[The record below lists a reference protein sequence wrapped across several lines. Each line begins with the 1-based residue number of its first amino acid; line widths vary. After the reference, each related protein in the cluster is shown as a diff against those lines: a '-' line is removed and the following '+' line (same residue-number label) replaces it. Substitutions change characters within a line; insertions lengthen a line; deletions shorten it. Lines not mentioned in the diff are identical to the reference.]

1 MSEPTKSDDLVVPA
15 AEPAGPVSLPGQAVG
30 EPSAAAGQEP
40 GEAPAATLTKAP
52 AEAPVE
58 APTETSEKPGKP
70 GKPGKAD
77 TERVASLWTDAW
89 YDLRRNP
96 LFLIG
101 ALLVAFMVALAIAP
115 QLFTGKDP
123 QSAGFCQ
130 LADSLKRPSA
140 DHWFGFDVQGC
151 DVYTRTVW
159 GARNSI
165 VVGMLTTTL
174 VVLVGGAL
182 GLLAGWV
189 GGFWDSLLS
198 RVTEI
203 FFAIPLLLGGMLIMA
218 NFQKGNAFTVSMVMA
233 VLGWP
238 QIYRLMRSA
247 VLSNKHNDYV
257 VAAKAL
263 GAGTSRILGRH
274 ILPNAVAPVIV
285 VSTINLGVYIGAEAA
300 LSYLG
305 IGIQSPAISWGLMI
319 SDAQARFLSAP
330 HVLLFPAVVLSI
342 TVLAFIMLGDAVRD
356 ALDPKLR

>member
-1 MSEPTKSDDLVVPA
+1 VT
-15 AEPAGPVSLPGQAVG
+15 LPGQASG
-30 EPSAAAGQEP
+30 EPPAAPAEPAEAAGPAPEA
-40 GEAPAATLTKAP
+40 APAATPTKAP
-52 AEAPVE
+52 APAGDEPE
-58 APTETSEKPGKP
+58 PGRKG
-70 GKPGKAD
+70 GKKAGA
-77 TERVASLWTDAW
+77 ERVASLWTDAW

-101 ALLVAFMVALAIAP
+101 GVLVAFMVALAIVP
-115 QLFTGKDP
+115 QLFTDTDP

-130 LADSLKRPSA
+130 LADSLKRPDA
-140 DHWFGFDVQGC
+140 THWFGFDVQGC
-151 DVYTRTVW
+151 DIYTRTVW

-174 VVLVGGAL
+174 VVLVGGSL

-189 GGFWDSLLS
+189 GGVWDSVLS

-263 GAGTSRILGRH
+263 GAGTGRILGRH

>member
-1 MSEPTKSDDLVVPA
+1 MSEPTKDENASGAIPRQARGAAADGPA
-15 AEPAGPVSLPGQAVG
+15 TEAGPLTANG
-30 EPSAAAGQEP
+30 
-40 GEAPAATLTKAP
+40 PAKDGRG
-52 AEAPVE
+52 
-58 APTETSEKPGKP
+58 S
-70 GKPGKAD
+70 
-77 TERVASLWTDAW
+77 ERVASLWSDAW
-89 YDLRRNP
+89 ADLRRNP

-101 ALLVAFMVALAIAP
+101 GFLVVFMVLLAVVP
-115 QLFTGKDP
+115 QLFTDADP
-123 QSAGFCQ
+123 RSGGFCN
-130 LADSLKRPSA
+130 LTDSLKRPSA

-151 DVYTRTVW
+151 DIYTRTVW

-165 VVGMLTTTL
+165 IVGLVTTTL
-174 VVLVGGAL
+174 VVLVGGSL
-182 GLLAGWV
+182 GLWAGWIGGV
-189 GGFWDSLLS
+189 GDSVLS

-203 FFAIPLLLGGMLIMA
+203 FFAIPLLLGGMLIMSTWG
-218 NFQKGNAFTVSMVMA
+218 KGNAWTVSAVMA

-257 VAAKAL
+257 VAARAL
-263 GAGTSRILGRH
+263 GAGTGRIVSRH

-319 SDAQARFLSAP
+319 SDAQSRFLNSP
-330 HVLLFPAVVLSI
+330 HVLLFPAAVLSV

>member
-1 MSEPTKSDDLVVPA
+1 MSEPTKSENTQA
-15 AEPAGPVSLPGQAVG
+15 AIPGQAG
-30 EPSAAAGQEP
+30 SGPSGNGASGNGAPGNGPVARAAG
-40 GEAPAATLTKAP
+40 AVADAATAKGGGA
-52 AEAPVE
+52 
-58 APTETSEKPGKP
+58 G
-70 GKPGKAD
+70 

-101 ALLVAFMVALAIAP
+101 AFLVVLMVALSVAP
-115 QLFTGKDP
+115 QLFTDRDP
-123 QSAGFCQ
+123 TEGGFCN

-151 DVYTRTVW
+151 DIYTRTVW

-165 VVGMLTTTL
+165 IVGILTTSL
-174 VVLVGGAL
+174 VVAIGGTL
-182 GLLAGWV
+182 GLWAGWV
-189 GGFWDSLLS
+189 GRLWDSTLS
-198 RVTEI
+198 RITEI
-203 FFAIPLLLGGMLIMA
+203 FFAIPLLLGGMLIMSTWG
-218 NFQKGNAFTVSMVMA
+218 KGNAWTVSAVMA

-257 VAAKAL
+257 VAARAL
-263 GAGTSRILGRH
+263 GAGTGRIVTRH

-319 SDAQARFLSAP
+319 SDAQSRFLTAP
-330 HVLLFPAVVLSI
+330 HVLLFPAIVLSI

>member
-1 MSEPTKSDDLVVPA
+1 MSEPTK
-15 AEPAGPVSLPGQAVG
+15 
-30 EPSAAAGQEP
+30 
-40 GEAPAATLTKAP
+40 TLD
-52 AEAPVE
+52 
-58 APTETSEKPGKP
+58 
-70 GKPGKAD
+70 GKAAVALGKGRKD
-77 TERVASLWTDAW
+77 AKDRVASLWTDAW

-96 LFLIG
+96 LFIIG
-101 ALLVAFMVALAIAP
+101 GLLVLFMVALAIAP
-115 QLFTGKDP
+115 QLFTDQDP
-123 QSAGFCQ
+123 NSPGFCE
-130 LADSLKRPSA
+130 LSSSLKRPDA

-151 DVYTRTVW
+151 DIYTRTVW

-165 VVGMLTTTL
+165 IVGILTTSL
-174 VVLVGGAL
+174 VVLVGGTL
-182 GLLAGWV
+182 GLLAGWLA
-189 GGFWDSLLS
+189 GLWDSLLS

-203 FFAIPLLLGGMLIMA
+203 FFAIPLLLGGMLIMSTW
-218 NFQKGNAFTVSMVMA
+218 QKGNAWTVSAVMA

-247 VLSNKHNDYV
+247 VISNKHNDYV
-257 VAAKAL
+257 VAARAL
-263 GAGTSRILGRH
+263 GAGTGRMVTRH

-319 SDAQARFLSAP
+319 SDAQSRFLNAP

>member
-1 MSEPTKSDDLVVPA
+1 MSEPTKSENASGAV
-15 AEPAGPVSLPGQAVG
+15 PGQRG
-30 EPSAAAGQEP
+30 GGTAAGK
-40 GEAPAATLTKAP
+40 G
-52 AEAPVE
+52 
-58 APTETSEKPGKP
+58 GKD
-70 GKPGKAD
+70 GKGGKGG
-77 TERVASLWTDAW
+77 ERVASLWSDAW
-89 YDLRRNP
+89 ADLRRNP

-101 ALLVAFMVALAIAP
+101 GFLVLFMVVLAVAP
-115 QLFTGKDP
+115 GLFTDADP
-123 QSAGFCQ
+123 RSGGFCN
-130 LADSLKRPSA
+130 LVDSLKRPSG

-151 DVYTRTVW
+151 DIYTRTIW

-165 VVGMLTTTL
+165 IVGLVTTTL
-174 VVLVGGAL
+174 VVLVGGVL
-182 GLLAGWV
+182 GLWAGWI
-189 GGFWDSLLS
+189 GGFGDSVLS

-203 FFAIPLLLGGMLIMA
+203 FFAIPLLLGGMLIMSTWG
-218 NFQKGNAFTVSMVMA
+218 KGNAWTVSAVMA

-247 VLSNKHNDYV
+247 VLANKHNDYV
-257 VAAKAL
+257 VAARAL
-263 GAGTSRILGRH
+263 GAGTGRIVSRH

-319 SDAQARFLSAP
+319 SDAQARFLNAP
-330 HVLLFPAVVLSI
+330 HVLLFPAAVLSI

>member
-1 MSEPTKSDDLVVPA
+1 MSEPTKSETAEATVPA
-15 AEPAGPVSLPGQAVG
+15 QSTGGDAGGAAAAPAKPAGQ
-30 EPSAAAGQEP
+30 
-40 GEAPAATLTKAP
+40 
-52 AEAPVE
+52 
-58 APTETSEKPGKP
+58 
-70 GKPGKAD
+70 
-77 TERVASLWTDAW
+77 ERVASLWTDAW

-101 ALLVAFMVALAIAP
+101 GVLVLFMVALAVAP
-115 QLFTGKDP
+115 GLFTGKDP
-123 QSAGFCQ
+123 QSAGFCN
-130 LADSLKRPSA
+130 LSDSLQRPSA
-140 DHWFGFDVQGC
+140 EHWFGFDVQGC
-151 DVYTRTVW
+151 DIYTRAVW

-165 VVGMLTTTL
+165 IVGIVTTTL
-174 VVLVGGAL
+174 VVLLGGTL
-182 GLLAGWV
+182 GLLAGWI

-203 FFAIPLLLGGMLIMA
+203 FFAVPLLLGGMLIMSTW
-218 NFQKGNAFTVSMVMA
+218 QKGNAWTVSAVMA

-238 QIYRLMRSA
+238 QIFRLMRSA

-257 VAAKAL
+257 VAARAL
-263 GAGTSRILGRH
+263 GAGTQRIVTRH

-305 IGIQSPAISWGLMI
+305 IGIQSPEISWGLMI
-319 SDAQARFLSAP
+319 ADAQARFLTAP
-330 HVLLFPAVVLSI
+330 HVLLFPAAVLSV

>member
-1 MSEPTKSDDLVVPA
+1 MSEPTKDENASGAIPRQAGSGAAAGGPA
-15 AEPAGPVSLPGQAVG
+15 AEAG
-30 EPSAAAGQEP
+30 
-40 GEAPAATLTKAP
+40 TLTASGP
-52 AEAPVE
+52 A
-58 APTETSEKPGKP
+58 KDGK
-70 GKPGKAD
+70 GS
-77 TERVASLWTDAW
+77 ERVASLWSDAW
-89 YDLRRNP
+89 ADLRRSP

-101 ALLVAFMVALAIAP
+101 GFLVVFMVLLAVVP
-115 QLFTGKDP
+115 QLFTDADP
-123 QSAGFCQ
+123 RAGGFCN

-151 DVYTRTVW
+151 DIYTRTVW

-165 VVGMLTTTL
+165 IVGLVTTTL
-174 VVLVGGAL
+174 VVLVGGSL
-182 GLLAGWV
+182 GLWAGWI
-189 GGFWDSLLS
+189 GGLGDSVLS

-203 FFAIPLLLGGMLIMA
+203 FFAIPLLLGGMLIMSTWG
-218 NFQKGNAFTVSMVMA
+218 KGNAWTVSAVMA

-247 VLSNKHNDYV
+247 VLANKHNDYV
-257 VAAKAL
+257 VAARAL
-263 GAGTSRILGRH
+263 GAGTGRIVSRH

-319 SDAQARFLSAP
+319 SDAQSRFLNAP
-330 HVLLFPAVVLSI
+330 HVLLFPAAVLSV

>member
-1 MSEPTKSDDLVVPA
+1 MSEPTKRDDPTA
-15 AEPAGPVSLPGQAVG
+15 TIPGQAG
-30 EPSAAAGQEP
+30 QPGSGSGSGSGSAG
-40 GEAPAATLTKAP
+40 AATLTKDGGGGRD
-52 AEAPVE
+52 
-58 APTETSEKPGKP
+58 GK
-70 GKPGKAD
+70 GG
-77 TERVASLWTDAW
+77 ERVASLWTDAW

-101 ALLVAFMVALAIAP
+101 GFLVVFMVALAVAP
-115 QLFTGKDP
+115 NLFTDGDP
-123 QSAGFCQ
+123 SSAGFCDLSQ
-130 LADSLKRPSA
+130 SLKRPSA

-151 DVYTRTVW
+151 DIYTRTVW

-165 VVGMLTTTL
+165 IVGILTTTL
-174 VVLVGGAL
+174 VVGVGGTL
-182 GLLAGWV
+182 GLWAGWT
-189 GGFWDSLLS
+189 GGLWDSTLS
-198 RVTEI
+198 RITEI
-203 FFAIPLLLGGMLIMA
+203 FFAIPLLLGGMLIMSTWG
-218 NFQKGNAFTVSMVMA
+218 KGNAWTVSAVMA

-257 VAAKAL
+257 VAARAL
-263 GAGTSRILGRH
+263 GAGTGRIVSRH
-274 ILPNAVAPVIV
+274 ILPNAIAPVIV

-319 SDAQARFLSAP
+319 SDAQSRFLTAP

>member
-1 MSEPTKSDDLVVPA
+1 MSEPTNTLDTTA
-15 AEPAGPVSLPGQAVG
+15 AVNG
-30 EPSAAAGQEP
+30 
-40 GEAPAATLTKAP
+40 AATAKGD
-52 AEAPVE
+52 
-58 APTETSEKPGKP
+58 K
-70 GKPGKAD
+70 
-77 TERVASLWTDAW
+77 ERVASLWTDAW

-96 LFLIG
+96 LFVIG
-101 ALLVAFMVALAIAP
+101 GLLVLLMVAMAVAP

-123 QSAGFCQ
+123 NSPGFCE
-130 LADSLKRPSA
+130 LSSSLQRPSA

-151 DVYTRTVW
+151 DVYTRTIW

-165 VVGMLTTTL
+165 IVGILTTSL
-174 VVLVGGAL
+174 VVLVGGTL
-182 GLLAGWV
+182 GLLAGWLAGV
-189 GGFWDSLLS
+189 WDSLLS

-203 FFAIPLLLGGMLIMA
+203 FFAIPLLLGGMLIMSTW
-218 NFQKGNAFTVSMVMA
+218 QKGNAWTVSAVMA

-247 VLSNKHNDYV
+247 VISNKHNDYV
-257 VAAKAL
+257 VAARAL
-263 GAGTSRILGRH
+263 GAGTGRIVTRH

-319 SDAQARFLSAP
+319 SDAQSRFLNAP
-330 HVLLFPAVVLSI
+330 HVLLFPAAVLSI

>member
-1 MSEPTKSDDLVVPA
+1 MSEPTNALDTT
-15 AEPAGPVSLPGQAVG
+15 
-30 EPSAAAGQEP
+30 
-40 GEAPAATLTKAP
+40 APATKAAP
-52 AEAPVE
+52 A
-58 APTETSEKPGKP
+58 TG
-70 GKPGKAD
+70 D
-77 TERVASLWTDAW
+77 NERVASLWTDAW

-96 LFLIG
+96 LFIIG
-101 ALLVAFMVALAIAP
+101 GLLVLLMVAMAVAP
-115 QLFTGKDP
+115 QLFTDKDP
-123 QSAGFCQ
+123 NSAGFCE
-130 LADSLKRPSA
+130 LSSSLQRPSG

-151 DVYTRTVW
+151 DVYTRTIW

-165 VVGMLTTTL
+165 IVGILTTSL
-174 VVLVGGAL
+174 VVLVGGTL
-182 GLLAGWV
+182 GLLAGWLA
-189 GGFWDSLLS
+189 GFWDSLLS

-203 FFAIPLLLGGMLIMA
+203 FFAIPLLLGGMLIMSTW
-218 NFQKGNAFTVSMVMA
+218 QKGNAWTVSAVMA

-247 VLSNKHNDYV
+247 VISNKHNDYV
-257 VAAKAL
+257 VAARAL
-263 GAGTSRILGRH
+263 GAGTGRIVTRH

-319 SDAQARFLSAP
+319 SDAQSRFLNAP

>member
-1 MSEPTKSDDLVVPA
+1 MSEPKSENVKVSIPGQSAGPA
-15 AEPAGPVSLPGQAVG
+15 DAGQGATVAPGAGAAGAAKPAG
-30 EPSAAAGQEP
+30 
-40 GEAPAATLTKAP
+40 K
-52 AEAPVE
+52 
-58 APTETSEKPGKP
+58 
-70 GKPGKAD
+70 
-77 TERVASLWTDAW
+77 ERVASLWTDAW

-101 ALLVAFMVALAIAP
+101 GALVVFMVALAVAP
-115 QLFTGKDP
+115 QLFTEQDP
-123 QSAGFCQ
+123 LSAGFCN
-130 LADSLKRPSA
+130 LSDSLKRPSA
-140 DHWFGFDVQGC
+140 EHWFGFDVQGC
-151 DVYTRTVW
+151 DIYTRTVW

-165 VVGMLTTTL
+165 IVGIITTTL
-174 VVLVGGAL
+174 VVALGGAL
-182 GLLAGWV
+182 GLWAGWI
-189 GGFWDSLLS
+189 GGIWDSLLS

-203 FFAIPLLLGGMLIMA
+203 FFAIPLLLGGMLIMSTW
-218 NFQKGNAFTVSMVMA
+218 QKGNAWTVSAVMA

-257 VAAKAL
+257 VAARAL
-263 GAGTSRILGRH
+263 GAGTGRIVTRH

-305 IGIQSPAISWGLMI
+305 IGIQSPEISWGLMI
-319 SDAQARFLSAP
+319 ADAQSRFLNAP
-330 HVLLFPAVVLSI
+330 HVLLFPAAVLSI

>member
-1 MSEPTKSDDLVVPA
+1 MSEPTKHEDVKVSIPAQAGGDVAAPA
-15 AEPAGPVSLPGQAVG
+15 AP
-30 EPSAAAGQEP
+30 AAAG
-40 GEAPAATLTKAP
+40 K
-52 AEAPVE
+52 
-58 APTETSEKPGKP
+58 
-70 GKPGKAD
+70 
-77 TERVASLWTDAW
+77 ERVASLWTDAW

-96 LFLIG
+96 LFIIG
-101 ALLVAFMVALAIAP
+101 GLLVLFMVALAVVP
-115 QLFTGKDP
+115 QLFTDQDP
-123 QSAGFCQ
+123 NSAGFCE
-130 LADSLKRPSA
+130 LSSSLKRPSA

-151 DVYTRTVW
+151 DIYTRTVW

-165 VVGMLTTTL
+165 IVGLLTTSL
-174 VVLVGGAL
+174 VVLVGGTL
-182 GLLAGWV
+182 GLLAGWLA
-189 GGFWDSLLS
+189 GFWDSLLS

-203 FFAIPLLLGGMLIMA
+203 FFAIPLLLGGMLIMSTW
-218 NFQKGNAFTVSMVMA
+218 QKGNAWTVSAVMA

-247 VLSNKHNDYV
+247 VISNKHNDYV
-257 VAAKAL
+257 VAARAL
-263 GAGTSRILGRH
+263 GAGTRRIVTRH

-319 SDAQARFLSAP
+319 SDAQSRFLNAP
-330 HVLLFPAVVLSI
+330 HVLLFPAAVLSI

>member
-1 MSEPTKSDDLVVPA
+1 MSEPTNALDTTAPVPK
-15 AEPAGPVSLPGQAVG
+15 
-30 EPSAAAGQEP
+30 AAA
-40 GEAPAATLTKAP
+40 ATGDK
-52 AEAPVE
+52 
-58 APTETSEKPGKP
+58 
-70 GKPGKAD
+70 
-77 TERVASLWTDAW
+77 ERVASLWTDAW

-96 LFLIG
+96 LFIIG
-101 ALLVAFMVALAIAP
+101 GLLVLLMVAMAVAP
-115 QLFTGKDP
+115 QLFTDKDP
-123 QSAGFCQ
+123 NSAGFCE
-130 LADSLKRPSA
+130 LSSSLQRPSA

-151 DVYTRTVW
+151 DVYTRTIW

-165 VVGMLTTTL
+165 IVGILTTSL
-174 VVLVGGAL
+174 VVLVGGTL
-182 GLLAGWV
+182 GLLAGWMA
-189 GGFWDSLLS
+189 GFWDSLLS

-203 FFAIPLLLGGMLIMA
+203 FFAIPLLLGGMLIMSTW
-218 NFQKGNAFTVSMVMA
+218 QKGNAWTVSAVMA

-247 VLSNKHNDYV
+247 VISNKHNDYV
-257 VAAKAL
+257 VAARAL
-263 GAGTSRILGRH
+263 GAGTGRIVTRH

-285 VSTINLGVYIGAEAA
+285 VSTINLGVFIGAEAA

-319 SDAQARFLSAP
+319 SDAQSRFLNAP

>member
-1 MSEPTKSDDLVVPA
+1 MSEPTKSDHAADPVPA
-15 AEPAGPVSLPGQAVG
+15 DSVTIPGQATG
-30 EPSAAAGQEP
+30 EPATAAVPEP
-40 GEAPAATLTKAP
+40 G
-52 AEAPVE
+52 
-58 APTETSEKPGKP
+58 GK
-70 GKPGKAD
+70 G
-77 TERVASLWTDAW
+77 ERVASLWTDAW
-89 YDLRRNP
+89 YDLRRSP

-101 ALLVAFMVALAIAP
+101 AVLVLFMVALAIAP
-115 QLFTGKDP
+115 GLFTDQDP
-123 QSAGFCQ
+123 RSAGFCQ
-130 LADSLKRPSA
+130 LQDSLRRPSA
-140 DHWFGFDVQGC
+140 EHWFGFDVQGC

-165 VVGMLTTTL
+165 IVGLLTTTL
-174 VVLVGGAL
+174 VVLVGGVL

-189 GGFWDSLLS
+189 GGLWDSLLS

-247 VLSNKHNDYV
+247 VLANKHNDYV
-257 VAAKAL
+257 VAARAL
-263 GAGTSRILGRH
+263 GAGTGRIVSRH

-319 SDAQARFLSAP
+319 SDAQSRFLNAP
-330 HVLLFPAVVLSI
+330 HVLLFPAVVLSV